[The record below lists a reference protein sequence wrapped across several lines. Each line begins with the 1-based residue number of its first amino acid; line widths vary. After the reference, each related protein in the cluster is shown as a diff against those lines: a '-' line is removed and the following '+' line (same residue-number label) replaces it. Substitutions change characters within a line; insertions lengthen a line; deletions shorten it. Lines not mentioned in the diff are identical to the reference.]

1 MELHAIE
8 VIRLY
13 LDVFDPKDY
22 FSVQESGRLNEDGI
36 ITQFIRKE
44 NKENNSKWLVFDS
57 VFHNEV
63 WCNLNQ
69 GKVTLKCGEQL
80 EISGNI
86 KFIQETLNVD
96 NASPAV
102 LSQASTFTISINGF
116 SFSQFMSTQNQ
127 RLTKVAST
135 TDTHT
140 IASVLSACF

>member
-57 VFHNEV
+57 
-63 WCNLNQ
+63 
-69 GKVTLKCGEQL
+69 
-80 EISGNI
+80 
-86 KFIQETLNVD
+86 
-96 NASPAV
+96 
-102 LSQASTFTISINGF
+102 
-116 SFSQFMSTQNQ
+116 
-127 RLTKVAST
+127 ST
-135 TDTHT
+135 TRCGA
-140 IASVLSACF
+140 I